1 MRSRT
6 LVFAAA
12 LWWGSLSAIGFM
24 AVPLLFRHLPTASL
38 AGQTAARLFSAQTW
52 VSLVCGVLLLV
63 LLQPKPGSAGAQ
75 KARAATIF
83 VVLGMLMAMVVEY
96 GVAPRIVARENLAVW
111 HSVGTLMYAVQWL
124 CAGVVLWRVSPPTG
138 WRP

>member
-12 LWWGSLSAIGFM
+12 LWWGSLSAIGLM
-24 AVPLLFRHLPTASL
+24 AVPLLFRYLPTASL

-52 VSLVCGVLLLV
+52 VSLVCGALLLV
-63 LLQPKPGSAGAQ
+63 LLKPKPGLTQAQ
-75 KARAATIF
+75 PARAATIF

-124 CAGVVLWRVSPPTG
+124 CTGVVLWRVSPPTG
-138 WRP
+138 WKP

>member
-52 VSLVCGVLLLV
+52 VSLVCGALLLV
-63 LLQPKPGSAGAQ
+63 LLKPKPGLTQAQ
-75 KARAATIF
+75 PARAATIF

-124 CAGVVLWRVSPPTG
+124 CTGVVLWRVSPPTG